1 MKITT
6 PAALL
11 GAGFLLCG
19 ALAAQDPPAEKKAE
33 PVPPSEKTPT
43 PAPVPT
49 TPPKATPPKPAPPEV
64 PPKPKMDPAQIRTYT
79 SYGFGYR
86 NGRNFT
92 QQTGRYGLNMEDVDR
107 EQFLKGLFDAL
118 ELKDSAIEQDKIND
132 ALNQLS
138 ELIKDREK
146 QVAENNKAEG
156 ATFLAENKKREGVI
170 TTDSGLQYEI
180 LKEGKGEI
188 YTPPAAGARPNK
200 QFYTIYK
207 GTLLDGT
214 EFDSSKGEA
223 TPMSLNVIPGFKE
236 ILTTMPV
243 GSKWKVYIPSEL
255 AYKEAR
261 RSALL
266 GPNSTLIFE
275 LELTAIKDLPAPPSR
290 GKFPGRPGQAVSP
303 PVRAP
308 GRPGAKAVS
317 PAVRVPTPPRGKPGQ
332 PRARAVSPPVRIPTN
347 PQPKAP
353 TPKPAPKPGATSVPK
368 PAPKPAQP

>member
-1 MKITT
+1 
-6 PAALL
+6 
-11 GAGFLLCG
+11 
-19 ALAAQDPPAEKKAE
+19 
-33 PVPPSEKTPT
+33 
-43 PAPVPT
+43 
-49 TPPKATPPKPAPPEV
+49 
-64 PPKPKMDPAQIRTYT
+64 
-79 SYGFGYR
+79 
-86 NGRNFT
+86 
-92 QQTGRYGLNMEDVDR
+92 
-107 EQFLKGLFDAL
+107 
-118 ELKDSAIEQDKIND
+118 
-132 ALNQLS
+132 
-138 ELIKDREK
+138 
-146 QVAENNKAEG
+146 
-156 ATFLAENKKREGVI
+156 
-170 TTDSGLQYEI
+170 
-180 LKEGKGEI
+180 
-188 YTPPAAGARPNK
+188 PAAGARPNK

-207 GTLLDGT
+207 GSLLDGT

-236 ILTTMPV
+236 VLTTMPV

-275 LELTAIKDLPAPPSR
+275 LELTAIKDLPPPPSR
-290 GKFPGRPGQAVSP
+290 GKLPGRPGQAVSP

-317 PAVRVPTPPRGKPGQ
+317 PAVRVPPRGKPGQ

>member
-6 PAALL
+6 LAALL

-19 ALAAQDPPAEKKAE
+19 ALAAQDTPAEKKAE
-33 PVPPSEKTPT
+33 PVPSSQKTP
-43 PAPVPT
+43 APT
-49 TPPKATPPKPAPPEV
+49 TPPKATPLKKPAPPAL

-107 EQFLKGLFDAL
+107 EQFLKGLFDAF
-118 ELKDSAIEQDKIND
+118 ELKDSAIDQDKIND

-138 ELIKDREK
+138 ELIKEREK
-146 QVAENNKAEG
+146 QVAEKNKANG
-156 ATFLAENKKREGVI
+156 AKFLAENKKREGVI

-180 LKEGKGEI
+180 LKEGEGEI
-188 YTPPAAGARPNK
+188 YTPPAADARPNK

-236 ILTTMPV
+236 VLTTMPV

-290 GKFPGRPGQAVSP
+290 GNFPGRPGQAVSP

-317 PAVRVPTPPRGKPGQ
+317 PAVRVPTPPR
-332 PRARAVSPPVRIPTN
+332 ARAVSPPVRIPTN

-353 TPKPAPKPGATSVPK
+353 TPKPAPKP
-368 PAPKPAQP
+368 AQP